1 MKKGF
6 RYALFATA
14 VLLFA
19 SCSATKYV
27 PEGSYLLDEVRIQ
40 TDNREIKPS
49 RPIDVCPPESE
60 CQMVQPDKDTVVCL

>member
-14 VLLFA
+14 VLLLA
-19 SCSATKYV
+19 SCSATEICAGRFIFV
-27 PEGSYLLDEVRIQ
+27 GRGAH
-40 TDNREIKPS
+40 TDGQQGNQAF

-60 CQMVQPDKDTVVCL
+60 CQMVQLDKDTVVCL